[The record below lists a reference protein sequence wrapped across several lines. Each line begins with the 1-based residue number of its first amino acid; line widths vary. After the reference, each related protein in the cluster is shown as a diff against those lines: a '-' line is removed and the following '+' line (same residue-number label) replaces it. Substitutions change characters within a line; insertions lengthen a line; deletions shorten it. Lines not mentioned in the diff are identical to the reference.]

1 MIEFGIFLKF
11 SNVST
16 MATMKLDSAIIF
28 TIATI
33 AFQAFLK

>member
-1 MIEFGIFLKF
+1 MIGIFLKF

-16 MATMKLDSAIIF
+16 AATMKLDSAIIV

-33 AFQAFLK
+33 AFQLFLK